1 MVSNKEKQ
9 TEKSKSVSPKDLGIT
24 LPEVQQGVDIAFA
37 LWVRALLQNW
47 RQGTVGCKGRADVS
61 RTGKKPFKQKG
72 TGRARAGTARS
83 PIWRGGGVIFGPQAR
98 TKKLKITKGAKK
110 SVLKKLLCDYVNQ
123 NKVLALDWN
132 VEGEKP
138 QTSAAYDLLK
148 KANVVDKKILVF
160 LPMEDV
166 MSYASFRNLPHV
178 RLVFFDQA
186 QALDLANS
194 DYWVFFKKD
203 KDKFKEMVLRWTT
216 NAS

>member
-9 TEKSKSVSPKDLGIT
+9 TEKSKSVFPKDLGIT
-24 LPEVQQGVDIAFA
+24 LPEVQQGIDVAFA

-83 PIWRGGGVIFGPQAR
+83 QLWRGGGVIFGPQAR
-98 TKKLKITKGAKK
+98 TKKLKITKAAKK
-110 SVLKKLLCDYVNQ
+110 SVLKKLLCDYINQ

-178 RLVFFDQA
+178 RLVFFDQV

-203 KDKFKEMVLRWTT
+203 KDKFKEMVLGWTT